1 MRSILIA
8 MKIIQRMSLYTSN
21 CFVTWSKSK

>member
-21 CFVTWSKSK
+21 CFVT

>member
-8 MKIIQRMSLYTSN
+8 MKIIQKMSLYTSN
-21 CFVTWSKSK
+21 CFVT